1 MRVLGL
7 DFGDRTVGVA
17 ISDPECRIATPLET
31 IRREDPEALKQTIQR
46 IRTLVTANGI
56 DTIVL
61 GLPRNMNGTEGPRA
75 EKTRAFQKRLLR
87 DVYRVTVELWDERLT
102 TVAAERP
109 LKELGKDRFERK
121 EIVDSMA
128 AALILQGYLDSLR
141 LKKQEE
147 SKMAT
152 EERQIILYEPEE
164 QLKTTMNVFASQE
177 IDEEEYFLAAVA
189 YEDEEEEFDDED
201 EEEDGVFIFKVCT
214 AEESEFIV
222 LNEDGTTDY
231 YVTTELGD
239 HYDTVIETFQNMSDE
254 FDLIADDDEE

>member
-1 MRVLGL
+1 M
-7 DFGDRTVGVA
+7 DFALSQEHAMARDLFKSFAENEVK
-17 ISDPECRIATPLET
+17 PL
-31 IRREDPEALKQTIQR
+31 A
-46 IRTLVTANGI
+46 
-56 DTIVL
+56 
-61 GLPRNMNGTEGPRA
+61 
-75 EKTRAFQKRLLR
+75 
-87 DVYRVTVELWDERLT
+87 
-102 TVAAERP
+102 
-109 LKELGKDRFERK
+109 
-121 EIVDSMA
+121 
-128 AALILQGYLDSLR
+128 
-141 LKKQEE
+141 
-147 SKMAT
+147 
-152 EERQIILYEPEE
+152 
-164 QLKTTMNVFASQE
+164 QE